1 MLPSLR
7 HRLHCRRY
15 PARYAQ
21 LEILLRNQALSRDQ
35 LLRKQQVDFD
45 GMVAFAA
52 ANVPYYAECMRD
64 SVGSS
69 PRRRPGPSAADLL
82 DAGLRRDDGVE
93 NNGVSL
99 DGLKSIPLLD
109 KDTVRERLDD
119 LLSRDAPRDQVKLG
133 HTGGSTGK
141 PLAFWYDD
149 AKHELMRAGMM
160 RGFMMSGWRPGQK
173 VLNFWGARQDVAAGG
188 VFGSGLGAG
197 LGAIWSDW
205 VAAEKTIAATEFSP
219 AKLQEWASC
228 IQAYKPVLLYGYASA
243 MSELAR
249 FVISE
254 KLKMPRS
261 LIGIYATAEVLTDT
275 QRDLMQQAFVC
286 KVFNQ
291 YGCREVPNIA
301 WECRHGNMHVFADLV
316 LLESERIDGDDQ
328 LIVTSLTNRLM
339 PFIRYKLGDSGRLLD
354 GECACGSPFPL
365 MEMGMCRQNDWIR
378 GQAGQRIH
386 PGVFNRMLDGQTRIR
401 QYQWVQTRLDRIQ
414 LNLVSSETLSAE
426 TQSALTDKVRQAMD
440 AEVVLEVH
448 YLDEIPR
455 TVSGKQRFVI
465 GLG

>member
-1 MLPSLR
+1 LRFLR
-7 HRLHCRRY
+7 HWLHRRRF
-15 PARYAQ
+15 PLRYAQ
-21 LEILLRNQALSRDQ
+21 LDQLLRNQALSRDQ
-35 LLRKQQVDFD
+35 LLDKQRADFAD
-45 GMVAFAA
+45 IVAFAA
-52 ANVPYYAECMRD
+52 ANVPYYRQRLGVHPEAIPILEK
-64 SVGSS
+64 
-69 PRRRPGPSAADLL
+69 
-82 DAGLRRDDGVE
+82 DA
-93 NNGVSL
+93 
-99 DGLKSIPLLD
+99 
-109 KDTVRERLDD
+109 VRERLDD
-119 LLSRDAPRDQVKLG
+119 LLALDADRSQVKLG

-141 PLAFWYDD
+141 PLAFWYDEV
-149 AKHELMRAGMM
+149 KHELMRSGMM
-160 RGFMMSGWRPGQK
+160 RGFMMSGWVPGQK

-188 VFGSGLGAG
+188 VFGSGWGAG
-197 LGAIWSDW
+197 WSDW

-219 AKLQEWASC
+219 AKLLEWARF

-249 FVISE
+249 FVIAE

-261 LIGIYATAEVLTDT
+261 LIGVYATAEVLTDT
-275 QRDLMQQAFVC
+275 QRDLMQQAFGC

-316 LLESERIDGDDQ
+316 VLESERIDGDDQ

-386 PGVFNRMLDGQTRIR
+386 PGVFNRMLDGQTQIR
-401 QYQWVQTRLDRIQ
+401 QYQWVQHALDRIE
-414 LNLVSSETLSAE
+414 LNLVASERLSPE
-426 TQSALTDKVRQAMD
+426 TQAALADKIRQAMGAD
-440 AEVVLEVH
+440 VMLEVN
-448 YLDEIPR
+448 YLDAIPR

-465 GLG
+465 GMG